1 MFDARLVNISGVAFP
16 CSRWQMD
23 SLVPGGVGLEG
34 GQGWLVFG
42 VLNSGT
48 IGKLGCIA
56 RLKTFIGCV
65 LG

>member
-1 MFDARLVNISGVAFP
+1 MFDARLVNISGVG
-16 CSRWQMD
+16 SRWQMD

>member
-1 MFDARLVNISGVAFP
+1 
-16 CSRWQMD
+16 MD

>member
-1 MFDARLVNISGVAFP
+1 MADGLPCPSGVSAG
-16 CSRWQMD
+16 RGAG
-23 SLVPGGVGLEG
+23 LGGRG
-34 GQGWLVFG
+34 VFR